1 VLRSILGVVG
11 ERGFMGCIV
20 PDLTA
25 AAFIIIMKMVQH
37 GQLGLLSGARNT
49 QE

>member
-1 VLRSILGVVG
+1 
-11 ERGFMGCIV
+11 MGLIV

-25 AAFIIIMKMVQH
+25 AAFIIIIMKMVQH